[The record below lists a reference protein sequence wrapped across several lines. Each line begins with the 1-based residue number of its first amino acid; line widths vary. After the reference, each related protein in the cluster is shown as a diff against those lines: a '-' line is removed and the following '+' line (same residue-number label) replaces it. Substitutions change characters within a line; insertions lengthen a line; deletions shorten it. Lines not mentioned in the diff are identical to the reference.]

1 MLFLG
6 ISTSVATIVAAIFTG
21 YAAFQARTSAMS
33 AKSQV
38 DHQIRQYEE
47 NKTPKLIPV
56 FTDFSTTVYGIFND
70 WFEVTSEVDEYKY
83 PTLEKKFSSFSLP
96 LINFGNS
103 PAINIQV
110 EHYLK
115 GGSATIQLY
124 NSEVPEEKF
133 NSLPFS
139 SRHRLTEIKNR
150 EEGTTKFFSINIQGT
165 NIYGQEKERICKIN
179 AISTRIPYT
188 DTKKTLSLPL
198 PDYFIL
204 LNNIYLNQWYLKVK
218 RTDIVLPTLVTK
230 IIYFDTDHK
239 RYEGEFEF
247 YIKRNPIKSKNGV
260 ITSSIEFNIIKN
272 GPSLT
277 REQ

>member
-1 MLFLG
+1 MSFFG
-6 ISTSVATIVAAIFTG
+6 IPTSIATIVAAIFTG

-38 DHQIRQYEE
+38 DHQIRQYKD

-56 FTDFSTTVYGIFND
+56 FTDFSTTVDGIFND
-70 WFEVTSEVDEYKY
+70 WFEVTSEVDDFKY

-115 GGSATIQLY
+115 GGSTTVQLY
-124 NSEVPEEKF
+124 NSKVSKEKF
-133 NSLPFS
+133 NSFPFS
-139 SRHRLTEIKNR
+139 SRYRLTAIKNR

-179 AISTRIPYT
+179 AMSTRIPYT
-188 DTKKTLSLPL
+188 DTKKILSLPI

-218 RTDIVLPTLVTK
+218 KTNISLSILVTK
-230 IIYFDTDHK
+230 IIYFDTDNK

-247 YIKRNPIKSKNGV
+247 YIKKNTIKSKNGV
-260 ITSSIEFNIIKN
+260 ITCSIEFNIIKN
-272 GPSLT
+272 GPSLMY
-277 REQ
+277 EQ